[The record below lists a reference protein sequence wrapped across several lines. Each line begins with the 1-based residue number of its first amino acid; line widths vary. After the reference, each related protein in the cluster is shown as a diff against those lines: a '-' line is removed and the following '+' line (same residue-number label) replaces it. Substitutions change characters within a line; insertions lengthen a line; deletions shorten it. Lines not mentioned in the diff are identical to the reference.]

1 MLSMPIKSF
10 TIKKIKALSE
20 ENKKLRGEI
29 KVMEANSL
37 KDLWEA
43 DLQELEKELEKQ
55 DKRDAD

>member
-1 MLSMPIKSF
+1 MSMPIKSF
-10 TIKKIKALSE
+10 TIKKIKELSE
-20 ENKKLRGEI
+20 AVKKFRGEI
-29 KVMEANSL
+29 KVMEAKSL

>member
-1 MLSMPIKSF
+1 MPIKSF
-10 TIKKIKALSE
+10 TLKKIKELAE
-20 ENKKLRGEI
+20 TVKKLKGEI